1 MVRLLVCRGM
11 FVVLVAGACRAAET
25 SAPEAVP
32 FNNLTCP
39 VSGQPAKTAHMGV
52 YNGVVYRF
60 CCAEHVAEF
69 QKKPQ
74 RYLTNLPNNGVI
86 IDLQNEICPVTG
98 QPAGKDTYIVINGT
112 RVHAKCAASMNLLR
126 RFPAQYL
133 ERAKRIQGMTPEQL
147 KKEFTPVTRFNNRLC
162 PVTGQPAHER
172 ILAVHSNIVYRF
184 SSIEARAAF
193 TNAPLQYLNNLPN
206 NGQIVDMGND
216 FCPDAGD
223 PVSKKLFAIVD
234 GYKIYAGCATCVRHI
249 YAEPERYIARVKEL
263 MAMAPGARAK
273 FFAAQGGCSG
283 DDCPSTSDAAAA
295 HGCSSS
301 SGAAKSGC
309 AGCPNATGEGGCKS
323 GQ

>member
-1 MVRLLVCRGM
+1 MVRLLVCTGM

-25 SAPEAVP
+25 TAPEPVA
-32 FNNLTCP
+32 FNNLVCP
-39 VSGQPAKTAHMGV
+39 VSGKPAKTAHMGA

-69 QKKPQ
+69 QKNPQ

-86 IDLQNEICPVTG
+86 VDLHNEICPVTG

-112 RVHAKCAASMNLLR
+112 KVHAKCAASMNLLR

-162 PVTGQPAHER
+162 PVTGKPANER
-172 ILAVHSNIVYRF
+172 ILAVYSNIVYRF
-184 SSIEARAAF
+184 SSAEARAAF
-193 TNAPLQYLNNLPN
+193 TNAPLQYLKNLPN

-234 GYKIYAGCATCVRHI
+234 GHKIYAGCANCVRHI
-249 YAEPERYIARVKEL
+249 YAEPEKYIARVKEL
-263 MAMAPGARAK
+263 MAMTPEARAE

-283 DDCPSTSDAAAA
+283 DDCPSKSGAAAA

-309 AGCPNATGEGGCKS
+309 AGCPNATGAGGCKS